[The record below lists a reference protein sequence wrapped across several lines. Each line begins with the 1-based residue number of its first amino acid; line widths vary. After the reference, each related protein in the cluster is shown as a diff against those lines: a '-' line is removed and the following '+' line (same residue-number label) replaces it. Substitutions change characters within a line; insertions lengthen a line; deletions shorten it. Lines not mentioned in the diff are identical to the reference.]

1 MKFPGPNIVLPFVA
15 GIVITFLVH
24 PGGEPSSLKGAL
36 WALIQLGL
44 VAMPMAAGLNLLN
57 QERRKDACVALSAW
71 AGAALA
77 FVRF

>member
-1 MKFPGPNIVLPFVA
+1 MKVPPPNVVLPFVG
-15 GIVITFLVH
+15 GIAITFLVH

-44 VAMPMAAGLNLLN
+44 VALPLAAGLNLLN
-57 QERRKDACVALSAW
+57 KERRKDAVVALSGW

-77 FVRF
+77 FLLF